1 MGSNPGNLL
10 KSFLLY
16 RHAAAAF
23 YSAAVLPVLPLVAAL
38 SVAFLRDPYG
48 ALGLWVT
55 QKSAVCILFHAEKVF
70 LILETVFC
78 VYYYVH
84 NGNRKFYHGRFKDNL
99 LLETIVS
106 IPIM

>member
-1 MGSNPGNLL
+1 MLQPPPCFIP
-10 KSFLLY
+10 KQP
-16 RHAAAAF
+16 AAAATF
-23 YSAAVLPVLPLVAAL
+23 YSAAVLLVSPVVAAL

-48 ALGLWVT
+48 ALGLWGT

-70 LILETVFC
+70 LILETVSC
-78 VYYYVH
+78 LYYYVH
-84 NGNRKFYHGRFKDNL
+84 IGNGTFYYARFKDNL

>member
-1 MGSNPGNLL
+1 M
-10 KSFLLY
+10 
-16 RHAAAAF
+16 
-23 YSAAVLPVLPLVAAL
+23 AAL

-48 ALGLWVT
+48 ALGLWGT

-70 LILETVFC
+70 LILETVLACTTTYITGICSTF
-78 VYYYVH
+78 YYA
-84 NGNRKFYHGRFKDNL
+84 RFKDNL

>member
-1 MGSNPGNLL
+1 M
-10 KSFLLY
+10 
-16 RHAAAAF
+16 
-23 YSAAVLPVLPLVAAL
+23 AAL
-38 SVAFLRDPYG
+38 GVTFLRHPYG
-48 ALGLWVT
+48 ALGLWGT

-106 IPIM
+106 IPNGDKSCVRYMPYNCNITNTFVEFHPFNIGIVY

>member
-1 MGSNPGNLL
+1 ML
-10 KSFLLY
+10 
-16 RHAAAAF
+16 
-23 YSAAVLPVLPLVAAL
+23 VLPLVAAL

-48 ALGLWVT
+48 ALGLWGT

-78 VYYYVH
+78 AYYYVH
-84 NGNRKFYHGRFKDNL
+84 NGNSTFYYARFKDNL